1 MHIFAGLFYVSKL
14 VSHFADASTTLF
26 NGAQRFVFDDAPTEC
41 LTAFNQPLVCEDEVQ
56 LLGYDFDSLE
66 LTKTLLDALCSEDCA
81 LSLLSLKDAV
91 SSACGEYDTPF
102 NGAYISAV
110 EVVDLFAYKYN
121 MSCLANSRGEFC
133 LIVEQQWDV
142 DSLDRNGHATWPAY
156 TEKIYPD
163 FSEGDYEGSP
173 AEDVDGTLI
182 DLSDDP
188 IMWPEWLSQQQ
199 VEESGEDYFLEPISL
214 DWRGHGH
221 DLPLEYDEYPLE
233 IQCSECFLAQ
243 YRYGIESKWGE
254 VYDKVSDQVW
264 NNIRRNC
271 NLDWQL
277 VPANNRSTWRSSLE
291 PIHWTH
297 RVSCDRMI
305 EFQAEQ
311 ATTVYDLAAL
321 EKVPSAA
328 LLHLNDIRA
337 NIVESG
343 SFCAPLPRK
352 IAIVD
357 SRTSANNFVDSL
369 GDITYTQFWSWNDYM
384 DPNNL
389 HPGETVCVGPPG
401 GSYRPTSVPQAD
413 YSVDS

>member
-1 MHIFAGLFYVSKL
+1 MHIFARLFYVSKL
-14 VSHFADASTTLF
+14 VFDLADASTTLF

-41 LTAFNQPLVCEDEVQ
+41 LAAFNQPLVCEDEVQ

-66 LTKTLLDALCSEDCA
+66 LTETLLDALCSENCA
-81 LSLLSLKDAV
+81 LTLLSLKDAV
-91 SSACGEYDTPF
+91 SSACSEYDTPF

-133 LIVEQQWDV
+133 LITEQQWDV

-156 TEKIYPD
+156 TEKIGPD

-214 DWRGHGH
+214 DWQGHGH
-221 DLPLEYDEYPLE
+221 DLPLEYDEYPLD

-254 VYDKVSDQVW
+254 VYVEVSDQVL

-277 VPANNRSTWRSSLE
+277 VPANNRNWSQIVGQIKFLATARLNFKRSKPRLSTIWR
-291 PIHWTH
+291 P
-297 RVSCDRMI
+297 
-305 EFQAEQ
+305 
-311 ATTVYDLAAL
+311 
-321 EKVPSAA
+321 
-328 LLHLNDIRA
+328 
-337 NIVESG
+337 
-343 SFCAPLPRK
+343 
-352 IAIVD
+352 
-357 SRTSANNFVDSL
+357 
-369 GDITYTQFWSWNDYM
+369 
-384 DPNNL
+384 
-389 HPGETVCVGPPG
+389 
-401 GSYRPTSVPQAD
+401 
-413 YSVDS
+413 

>member
-1 MHIFAGLFYVSKL
+1 
-14 VSHFADASTTLF
+14 
-26 NGAQRFVFDDAPTEC
+26 
-41 LTAFNQPLVCEDEVQ
+41 
-56 LLGYDFDSLE
+56 
-66 LTKTLLDALCSEDCA
+66 
-81 LSLLSLKDAV
+81 
-91 SSACGEYDTPF
+91 
-102 NGAYISAV
+102 
-110 EVVDLFAYKYN
+110 

-142 DSLDRNGHATWPAY
+142 DSLDQNGHATWPAY

-188 IMWPEWLSQQQ
+188 IMWPKWLSQQQ
-199 VEESGEDYFLEPISL
+199 VEESGEDYFFEPISL

-254 VYDKVSDQVW
+254 VYDEVSDQVW

-277 VPANNRSTWRSSLE
+277 VPANNRSTWQSSLE
-291 PIHWTH
+291 PIHWAH
-297 RVSCDRMI
+297 RVSCDRTI

-321 EKVPSAA
+321 EKVSSAA

-343 SFCAPLPRK
+343 SFCAPLPCK

-389 HPGETVCVGPPG
+389 HPGEIVCVGPPG

-413 YSVDS
+413 YSVYS